1 MCYHMY
7 TNNVLLSS
15 VDGHII
21 KINALRSVL
30 RLEQKAVKEV
40 LFMGL
45 KVGLLGVGPVGET
58 IVKVLRERKFP
69 IDGDLTV
76 MATSEREETLAGEV
90 YTVRKIE
97 ESIFKGL
104 DLVFF
109 AGKEGAKGASVQWGE
124 TAVKSGCVV
133 IDNGGD
139 FRMYPNYPLVIPEV
153 NMDAVTK
160 NTRYIC
166 NPNCSTIQMVV
177 ALAPLHRIARLH
189 RVVVSTYQSVSGHS
203 GAAIELLKRQTGQA
217 LNGEVVENDGSI
229 FTHPIAFDCIPHID
243 RFLENGYT
251 KEEIKMV
258 NETRKI
264 FNEPNLLINPTTVRV
279 PVLVGHCES
288 INAEFMLPMDREKA
302 LEILANPDLSPGIT
316 VIDGK
321 RDDNGAGIP
330 SDIIEYKY
338 PVTRDLCVDG
348 YKDSVLVGRIR
359 DDTTR
364 RNAIN
369 LWCVSDN
376 LRKGAATNAVQIAEE
391 MLKLGYL

>member
-1 MCYHMY
+1 
-7 TNNVLLSS
+7 
-15 VDGHII
+15 
-21 KINALRSVL
+21 
-30 RLEQKAVKEV
+30 
-40 LFMGL
+40 MGL

-217 LNGEVVENDGSI
+217 LNGEAVENDGSI

-251 KEEIKMV
+251 KEEMKMV

-302 LEILANPDLSPGIT
+302 MEILSNPGLSPGIT

-321 RDDNGAGIP
+321 RDDNDAGVP

-338 PVTRDLCVDG
+338 PVTRDLSVDS

-364 RNAIN
+364 KNAIN

>member
-1 MCYHMY
+1 
-7 TNNVLLSS
+7 
-15 VDGHII
+15 
-21 KINALRSVL
+21 
-30 RLEQKAVKEV
+30 
-40 LFMGL
+40 
-45 KVGLLGVGPVGET
+45 
-58 IVKVLRERKFP
+58 
-69 IDGDLTV
+69 
-76 MATSEREETLAGEV
+76 
-90 YTVRKIE
+90 
-97 ESIFKGL
+97 
-104 DLVFF
+104 
-109 AGKEGAKGASVQWGE
+109 
-124 TAVKSGCVV
+124 
-133 IDNGGD
+133 
-139 FRMYPNYPLVIPEV
+139 
-153 NMDAVTK
+153 MDAVTK
-160 NTRYIC
+160 GTRYIC

-177 ALAPLHRIARLH
+177 ALAPLHRIARLY

-203 GAAIELLKRQTGQA
+203 GVAIELLKRQTGQA
-217 LNGEVVENDGSI
+217 LNGEAVENDGSI

-251 KEEIKMV
+251 KEEMKMV

-302 LEILANPDLSPGIT
+302 MEILSNPGLSPGIT

-321 RDDNGAGIP
+321 RDDNDAGVP

-338 PVTRDLCVDG
+338 PVTRDLSVDS

-364 RNAIN
+364 KNAIN